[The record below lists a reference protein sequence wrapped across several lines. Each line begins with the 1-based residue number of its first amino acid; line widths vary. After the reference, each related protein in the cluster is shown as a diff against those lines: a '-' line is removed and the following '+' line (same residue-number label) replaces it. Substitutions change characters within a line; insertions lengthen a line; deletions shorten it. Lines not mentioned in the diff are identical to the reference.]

1 MTMISILSCGCP
13 DQALGIPFEV
23 VSASEKDPNYQA
35 FICENHRLDLRHL
48 YGSPDEQLR
57 DKSCVLCKNGW
68 TCSSVDVDTNIH
80 FGITGAPCDPYS
92 TQRCK
97 RFSNGAV
104 AAHSDYSTLMI
115 DVIRFYRKYEPKTGI
130 VEQVEGFNMATS
142 SDDKTTPLQRQ
153 GCLEGGGGRW
163 GLSLAGLLT

>member
-23 VSASEKDPNYQA
+23 VSASEKDSNYQA

-48 YGSPDEQLR
+48 YGSLDEQLR
-57 DKSCVLCKNGW
+57 DKPCVLCKNAGA
-68 TCSSVDVDTNIH
+68 CSSVDGDTNIH

-104 AAHSDYSTLMI
+104 AAHSDYSTLMT

-130 VEQVEGFNMATS
+130 VEQVEGFDMATS

-153 GCLEGGGGRW
+153 GCLEGGGGG
-163 GLSLAGLLT
+163 GLV